1 MEGFEIN
8 VNSAIY
14 QSLKARPTA
23 VEAALAA
30 RAVGRLGDL
39 YRAWRRPRGAAPLAG
54 LHVQLAS
61 LDGLPYVSFAVAGAE
76 APRRDRN
83 KKGRPHTARRQA

>member
-1 MEGFEIN
+1 MDN
-8 VNSAIY
+8 A
-14 QSLKARPTA
+14 TA
-23 VEAALAA
+23 LRTAFIRTQGKRSLAA

-61 LDGLPYVSFAVAGAE
+61 LDGLPCVSFAVAGAE
-76 APRRDRN
+76 APRRDTN